1 MPAKRVLI
9 SIDERLLQRVDAAC
23 QRKGLS
29 RSAYL
34 AELAA
39 RDLGIDSGPGAD
51 PSVRA
56 AIQSLEGLF
65 VDAPAFDSTE
75 AVRALRKNR

>member
-9 SIDERLLQRVDAAC
+9 SIDDRLLQRIDAAC

-39 RDLGIDSGPGAD
+39 RDLGLDSGPGAD

-56 AIQSLEGLF
+56 AIQSLEELF
-65 VDAPAFDSTE
+65 VGAPAFDSTE
-75 AVRALRKNR
+75 VVRGLRETR